1 MKKIQEDKII
11 ELFKDFK
18 FLNNIQ
24 AISGKLPEV
33 IFNELKEFTEI
44 HRKIKNHELNF
55 LFEHYNAGLNSYQ
68 ISVQKPFVEASFTF
82 PFLIALGQFFLYKY
96 YKIPFQDT
104 HRKLLLRENVNHYDG
119 YDLWINYT
127 KEGDENPFH
136 NHGGFLTGVIYIQNT
151 EKNPTIFLNNVKHH
165 GLPGEIL
172 MFPADLKHAVEK
184 QIENTERITMSFN
197 LNFNVN
203 LQYNVAK

>member
-1 MKKIQEDKII
+1 MKKIQADKII

-18 FLNNIQ
+18 FLNDIQ

-68 ISVQKPFVEASFTF
+68 ISVQKPYIETSFTF
-82 PFLIALGQFFLYKY
+82 PFLIALGQFFLYKF
-96 YKIPFQDT
+96 YKTDFQDS

-136 NHGGFLTGVIYIQNT
+136 NHKGFLTGVIYIKNT
-151 EKNPTIFLNNVKHH
+151 EKNPTVFLNNMKYY

-172 MFPADLKHAVEK
+172 IFPADLKHAVEK
-184 QIENTERITMSFN
+184 QTENTERITMSFN
-197 LNFNVN
+197 LY
-203 LQYNVAK
+203 YNVTQ